1 MFFEREKGFGITT
14 DKKDKGYSRWAKEKE
29 IKEELECVQ
38 ITQKNSKAAGI
49 PIILNDKEMW
59 VDNGEYHSLVI
70 GATGSGK
77 TQTVILPMVYN
88 LAKATLKTIEQ
99 NDNVGMFSI
108 CFDGSEVS
116 EFEKFLNE
124 FKDNATY
131 NKDFNVILLAL
142 SKIIDKGALE
152 RFFRN
157 EGRMNDNVKAL
168 AIDSR
173 KLRLYCLRISDQ
185 ILILGN
191 GGVKNTRTYQEDSKL
206 SGYVMD
212 LQTFDKVLLKAQ
224 KSGKV
229 TIEKNMITDIQS
241 ATFEI

>member
-1 MFFEREKGFGITT
+1 M
-14 DKKDKGYSRWAKEKE
+14 
-29 IKEELECVQ
+29 
-38 ITQKNSKAAGI
+38 
-49 PIILNDKEMW
+49 
-59 VDNGEYHSLVI
+59 
-70 GATGSGK
+70 
-77 TQTVILPMVYN
+77 
-88 LAKATLKTIEQ
+88 AKAILKTIEQ
-99 NDNVGMFSI
+99 NGNVGMFSI

>member
-1 MFFEREKGFGITT
+1 MP
-14 DKKDKGYSRWAKEKE
+14 S
-29 IKEELECVQ
+29 V
-38 ITQKNSKAAGI
+38 
-49 PIILNDKEMW
+49 
-59 VDNGEYHSLVI
+59 
-70 GATGSGK
+70 
-77 TQTVILPMVYN
+77 
-88 LAKATLKTIEQ
+88 TLKTIEQ
-99 NDNVGMFSI
+99 NDNVGMYSI
-108 CFDGSEVS
+108 CFDGNEES
-116 EFEKFLNE
+116 EFERFLNE
-124 FKDNATY
+124 FKDNATL

-157 EGRMNDNVKAL
+157 EGKMSDNVKAL
-168 AIDSR
+168 AIDSH

-191 GGVKNTRTYQEDSKL
+191 GGVKTTRTYQEDDKL

-212 LQTFDKVLLKAQ
+212 LQTFDRVLLNAQ

-229 TIEKNMITDIQS
+229 TIEKNMITDIQN

>member
-1 MFFEREKGFGITT
+1 M
-14 DKKDKGYSRWAKEKE
+14 
-29 IKEELECVQ
+29 
-38 ITQKNSKAAGI
+38 
-49 PIILNDKEMW
+49 
-59 VDNGEYHSLVI
+59 
-70 GATGSGK
+70 
-77 TQTVILPMVYN
+77 
-88 LAKATLKTIEQ
+88 
-99 NDNVGMFSI
+99 
-108 CFDGSEVS
+108 EVS
-116 EFEKFLNE
+116 ESEYEKFLNE
-124 FKDNATY
+124 FKDNETY
-131 NKDFNVILLAL
+131 NRDFNVILLAL

-191 GGVKNTRTYQEDSKL
+191 GGVKATRTYQEDSKL

-212 LQTFDKVLLKAQ
+212 LQSFDKVLLKAQ

>member
-1 MFFEREKGFGITT
+1 M
-14 DKKDKGYSRWAKEKE
+14 
-29 IKEELECVQ
+29 
-38 ITQKNSKAAGI
+38 
-49 PIILNDKEMW
+49 
-59 VDNGEYHSLVI
+59 
-70 GATGSGK
+70 
-77 TQTVILPMVYN
+77 
-88 LAKATLKTIEQ
+88 AKAILKTIEQ

-152 RFFRN
+152 RFLRN

>member
-1 MFFEREKGFGITT
+1 MP
-14 DKKDKGYSRWAKEKE
+14 S
-29 IKEELECVQ
+29 V
-38 ITQKNSKAAGI
+38 
-49 PIILNDKEMW
+49 
-59 VDNGEYHSLVI
+59 
-70 GATGSGK
+70 
-77 TQTVILPMVYN
+77 
-88 LAKATLKTIEQ
+88 TLKTIEQ

-108 CFDGSEVS
+108 CFDGNEES
-116 EFEKFLNE
+116 EFERFLNE
-124 FKDNATY
+124 FKDNATF

-157 EGRMNDNVKAL
+157 EGKISDNVKAL
-168 AIDSR
+168 AIDSH

-191 GGVKNTRTYQEDSKL
+191 GGVKTTRTYQEDDKL

-212 LQTFDKVLLKAQ
+212 LQTFDRVLLNAQ
-224 KSGKV
+224 KTGKV

>member
-1 MFFEREKGFGITT
+1 MTSI
-14 DKKDKGYSRWAKEKE
+14 S
-29 IKEELECVQ
+29 
-38 ITQKNSKAAGI
+38 
-49 PIILNDKEMW
+49 
-59 VDNGEYHSLVI
+59 
-70 GATGSGK
+70 
-77 TQTVILPMVYN
+77 
-88 LAKATLKTIEQ
+88 LKTIEQ

-108 CFDGSEVS
+108 YFDGNEES

-157 EGRMNDNVKAL
+157 EGKMNDSVKAL

-191 GGVKNTRTYQEDSKL
+191 GGVKTTRTYQENEQL

-212 LQTFDKVLLKAQ
+212 LQTFDKVLIKAQ
-224 KSGKV
+224 KAGRV

>member
-1 MFFEREKGFGITT
+1 MPN
-14 DKKDKGYSRWAKEKE
+14 
-29 IKEELECVQ
+29 V
-38 ITQKNSKAAGI
+38 
-49 PIILNDKEMW
+49 
-59 VDNGEYHSLVI
+59 
-70 GATGSGK
+70 
-77 TQTVILPMVYN
+77 
-88 LAKATLKTIEQ
+88 TLKTIEQ

-108 CFDGSEVS
+108 CFSGSNES
-116 EFEKFLNE
+116 EFEKFLRE

-131 NKDFNVILLAL
+131 NKDFNTILLAL

-157 EGRMNDNVKAL
+157 EGKMNDNVKAL

-185 ILILGN
+185 VLILGN
-191 GGVKNTRTYQEDSKL
+191 GGVKTTRTYQENEKL

-224 KSGKV
+224 KTGRI

>member
-1 MFFEREKGFGITT
+1 MTT
-14 DKKDKGYSRWAKEKE
+14 
-29 IKEELECVQ
+29 
-38 ITQKNSKAAGI
+38 T
-49 PIILNDKEMW
+49 
-59 VDNGEYHSLVI
+59 
-70 GATGSGK
+70 
-77 TQTVILPMVYN
+77 
-88 LAKATLKTIEQ
+88 TLKIIEQ

-108 CFDGSEVS
+108 CFDGHDLS

-191 GGVKNTRTYQEDSKL
+191 GGVKTTRTYQEYSKL

-212 LQTFDKVLLKAQ
+212 LQTFDKVLLNAQ
-224 KSGKV
+224 KSGKI
-229 TIEKNMITDIQS
+229 TIEKNMITDIQRV
-241 ATFEI
+241 TFEI

>member
-1 MFFEREKGFGITT
+1 MTT
-14 DKKDKGYSRWAKEKE
+14 
-29 IKEELECVQ
+29 V
-38 ITQKNSKAAGI
+38 
-49 PIILNDKEMW
+49 
-59 VDNGEYHSLVI
+59 
-70 GATGSGK
+70 
-77 TQTVILPMVYN
+77 TV
-88 LAKATLKTIEQ
+88 KTIEQ

-108 CFDGSEVS
+108 CFDGSDVS

-131 NKDFNVILLAL
+131 NKDFNIILLAL

-191 GGVKNTRTYQEDSKL
+191 GGVKSTRTYQENEKL

-212 LQTFDKVLLKAQ
+212 LQVFDRVLAKAQ
-224 KSGKV
+224 ESGKV
-229 TIEKNMITDIQS
+229 TIEKNMITDIQG
-241 ATFEI
+241 ATFEL

>member
-1 MFFEREKGFGITT
+1 M
-14 DKKDKGYSRWAKEKE
+14 
-29 IKEELECVQ
+29 
-38 ITQKNSKAAGI
+38 
-49 PIILNDKEMW
+49 
-59 VDNGEYHSLVI
+59 
-70 GATGSGK
+70 
-77 TQTVILPMVYN
+77 
-88 LAKATLKTIEQ
+88 AKATLKTIEQ

-157 EGRMNDNVKAL
+157 EGRMNDNVEAL
-168 AIDSR
+168 AIDSH

>member
-1 MFFEREKGFGITT
+1 MT
-14 DKKDKGYSRWAKEKE
+14 S
-29 IKEELECVQ
+29 V
-38 ITQKNSKAAGI
+38 
-49 PIILNDKEMW
+49 
-59 VDNGEYHSLVI
+59 
-70 GATGSGK
+70 
-77 TQTVILPMVYN
+77 
-88 LAKATLKTIEQ
+88 TLKTIEQ

-108 CFDGSEVS
+108 CFDGNEES

-142 SKIIDKGALE
+142 SKIIDKVALE

-157 EGRMNDNVKAL
+157 EGRMSDHVKAL

-185 ILILGN
+185 VLILGN
-191 GGVKNTRTYQEDSKL
+191 GGVKTTRTYQENKKL

-212 LQTFDKVLLKAQ
+212 LQTFDKVLVKAQ
-224 KSGKV
+224 LAGKI
-229 TIEKNMITDIQS
+229 TIEKNVITDIGR
-241 ATFEI
+241 ATFEL

>member
-1 MFFEREKGFGITT
+1 MANVK
-14 DKKDKGYSRWAKEKE
+14 
-29 IKEELECVQ
+29 
-38 ITQKNSKAAGI
+38 
-49 PIILNDKEMW
+49 
-59 VDNGEYHSLVI
+59 
-70 GATGSGK
+70 
-77 TQTVILPMVYN
+77 
-88 LAKATLKTIEQ
+88 LKTIEQ

-108 CFDGSEVS
+108 CFDDSEES

-157 EGRMNDNVKAL
+157 EGRMRDNVKAL

-185 ILILGN
+185 VLILGN
-191 GGVKNTRTYQEDSKL
+191 GGVKTTRTYQENEKL

-212 LQTFDKVLLKAQ
+212 LQTFDKVLVKAQ
-224 KSGKV
+224 KTGKI
-229 TIEKNMITDIQS
+229 TIEKNMITDIES

>member
-1 MFFEREKGFGITT
+1 M
-14 DKKDKGYSRWAKEKE
+14 
-29 IKEELECVQ
+29 
-38 ITQKNSKAAGI
+38 
-49 PIILNDKEMW
+49 
-59 VDNGEYHSLVI
+59 
-70 GATGSGK
+70 AT
-77 TQTVILPMVYN
+77 
-88 LAKATLKTIEQ
+88 ATLKTIEQ

-224 KSGKV
+224 KSGRV

>member
-1 MFFEREKGFGITT
+1 M
-14 DKKDKGYSRWAKEKE
+14 
-29 IKEELECVQ
+29 
-38 ITQKNSKAAGI
+38 
-49 PIILNDKEMW
+49 
-59 VDNGEYHSLVI
+59 
-70 GATGSGK
+70 AT
-77 TQTVILPMVYN
+77 
-88 LAKATLKTIEQ
+88 ATLKTIEQ

-191 GGVKNTRTYQEDSKL
+191 GGVKTTRTYQEDSRL

-229 TIEKNMITDIQS
+229 TIEQNMITDIQS

>member
-1 MFFEREKGFGITT
+1 MP
-14 DKKDKGYSRWAKEKE
+14 S
-29 IKEELECVQ
+29 V
-38 ITQKNSKAAGI
+38 
-49 PIILNDKEMW
+49 
-59 VDNGEYHSLVI
+59 
-70 GATGSGK
+70 
-77 TQTVILPMVYN
+77 
-88 LAKATLKTIEQ
+88 TLKTIEQ

-108 CFDGSEVS
+108 CFDGNEEC
-116 EFEKFLNE
+116 EFERFLNE
-124 FKDNATY
+124 FKDNATL

-157 EGRMNDNVKAL
+157 EGKMSDNVKAL
-168 AIDSR
+168 AIDSH

-191 GGVKNTRTYQEDSKL
+191 GGVKTTRTYQEDDKL

-212 LQTFDKVLLKAQ
+212 LQTFDRVLLNAQ

>member
-1 MFFEREKGFGITT
+1 MTSI
-14 DKKDKGYSRWAKEKE
+14 S
-29 IKEELECVQ
+29 
-38 ITQKNSKAAGI
+38 
-49 PIILNDKEMW
+49 
-59 VDNGEYHSLVI
+59 
-70 GATGSGK
+70 
-77 TQTVILPMVYN
+77 
-88 LAKATLKTIEQ
+88 LKTIEQ

-108 CFDGSEVS
+108 YFDGNEES

-157 EGRMNDNVKAL
+157 EGKMNDSVKAL

-173 KLRLYCLRISDQ
+173 KLRLYCLRISDH
-185 ILILGN
+185 
-191 GGVKNTRTYQEDSKL
+191 
-206 SGYVMD
+206 VMD
-212 LQTFDKVLLKAQ
+212 LQTFDKVLIKAQ
-224 KSGKV
+224 KAGRV

>member
-1 MFFEREKGFGITT
+1 MT
-14 DKKDKGYSRWAKEKE
+14 S
-29 IKEELECVQ
+29 V
-38 ITQKNSKAAGI
+38 
-49 PIILNDKEMW
+49 
-59 VDNGEYHSLVI
+59 
-70 GATGSGK
+70 
-77 TQTVILPMVYN
+77 
-88 LAKATLKTIEQ
+88 TLKTIEQ

-108 CFDGSEVS
+108 CFDGNEES

-142 SKIIDKGALE
+142 SKIIDKVALE

-157 EGRMNDNVKAL
+157 EGRMSDHVKAL

-185 ILILGN
+185 VLILGN
-191 GGVKNTRTYQEDSKL
+191 GGVKTTRTYQENKKL

-212 LQTFDKVLLKAQ
+212 LQTFDKVLVKAQ
-224 KSGKV
+224 LAGKI
-229 TIEKNMITDIQS
+229 TIEKNVIRDIER
-241 ATFEI
+241 ATFEL